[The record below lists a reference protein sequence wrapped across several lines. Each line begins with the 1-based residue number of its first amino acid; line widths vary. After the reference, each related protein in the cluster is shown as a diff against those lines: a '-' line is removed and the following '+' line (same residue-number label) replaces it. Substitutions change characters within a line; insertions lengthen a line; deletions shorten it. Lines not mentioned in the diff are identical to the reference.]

1 MSRYEGGD
9 SPLEVLLA
17 LRRPDGRTEVL
28 PRQELLLFTPYH
40 PSPEHPYGC
49 PCSTALPFV
58 GVAAEKSIT
67 SPGRRTGKRAGN
79 VRFAVVYKPGE
90 EALDHRRVQARS
102 QLLAQRWA
110 EAMESTR
117 SGAVRD
123 FVAVGMWRSR
133 SLARSAPSPTARR
146 RCG

>member
-1 MSRYEGGD
+1 M
-9 SPLEVLLA
+9 LLKIYQTLGA
-17 LRRPDGRTEVL
+17 NWE
-28 PRQELLLFTPYH
+28 
-40 PSPEHPYGC
+40 
-49 PCSTALPFV
+49 
-58 GVAAEKSIT
+58 
-67 SPGRRTGKRAGN
+67 RAGN

-123 FVAVGMWRSR
+123 FVAVGDVEIKVIGAECAIPGGFHSI
-133 SLARSAPSPTARR
+133 
-146 RCG
+146 G